1 MAKFY
6 LMGNYTA
13 KAFQGFIAQP
23 DSDRG
28 AAIKAV
34 AEAIGGKVL
43 SYDIV
48 RGSYDFIV
56 AIEAPNFESMAAAK
70 LATEASGAVT
80 NITIMESININNEYV
95 PINKM
100 LVNFRIVDG
109 DMEFEK
115 NTDFDFNSL
124 KIGEFWALSSL
135 PPSIMMIIRFF
146 LFMIKKN

>member
-13 KAFQGFIAQP
+13 KAFQGFIANP

-34 AEAIGGKVL
+34 ASAIGGKVL

-56 AIEAPNFESMAAAK
+56 SIDAPNFESMAAAK
-70 LATEASGAVT
+70 LATEATGAVT
-80 NITIMESININNEYV
+80 NISIMEPININNAAKLAAKAAGSY
-95 PINKM
+95 K
-100 LVNFRIVDG
+100 
-109 DMEFEK
+109 
-115 NTDFDFNSL
+115 
-124 KIGEFWALSSL
+124 
-135 PPSIMMIIRFF
+135 PPG
-146 LFMIKKN
+146 K

>member
-13 KAFQGFIAQP
+13 KAFQGFIENP

-34 AEAIGGKVL
+34 ASAIGGKVL

-56 AIEAPNFESMAAAK
+56 SIDAPNFESMAAAK
-70 LATEASGAVT
+70 LATEATGAVT
-80 NITIMESININNEYV
+80 NISIMEPININNAAKLAAKAAGSY
-95 PINKM
+95 K
-100 LVNFRIVDG
+100 
-109 DMEFEK
+109 
-115 NTDFDFNSL
+115 
-124 KIGEFWALSSL
+124 
-135 PPSIMMIIRFF
+135 PPG
-146 LFMIKKN
+146 K

>member
-13 KAFQGFIAQP
+13 KAFQGFIANP

-34 AEAIGGKVL
+34 ASAIGGKVL

-56 AIEAPNFESMAAAK
+56 SIDAPNFESMAAAK
-70 LATEASGAVT
+70 LATEATGAVT
-80 NITIMESININNEYV
+80 NINIMEPININNAAKLAAKAAGSY
-95 PINKM
+95 K
-100 LVNFRIVDG
+100 
-109 DMEFEK
+109 
-115 NTDFDFNSL
+115 
-124 KIGEFWALSSL
+124 
-135 PPSIMMIIRFF
+135 PPG
-146 LFMIKKN
+146 K